1 MSIQKTTQKY
11 KKPHAHI
18 PTHKNKTKQNKMSS
32 KLGWGN
38 WGGGGGGVKGQGNVI
53 QNLITFSSAREN
65 RITQLL

>member
-38 WGGGGGGVKGQGNVI
+38 WGGGGGGVGGGGGGGG
-53 QNLITFSSAREN
+53 A
-65 RITQLL
+65 

>member
-38 WGGGGGGVKGQGNVI
+38 WGGGGGGGGRGRVM
-53 QNLITFSSAREN
+53 
-65 RITQLL
+65 

>member
-38 WGGGGGGVKGQGNVI
+38 WGGGGLKGQGNVI
-53 QNLITFSSAREN
+53 QNLMTFTSAWEN

>member
-18 PTHKNKTKQNKMSS
+18 PTHKNKTKQNELKIGLG
-32 KLGWGN
+32 KL
-38 WGGGGGGVKGQGNVI
+38 GGGGVEGQGNVI
-53 QNLITFSSAREN
+53 QNLMTFSSTREN

>member
-32 KLGWGN
+32 KLGWGS
-38 WGGGGGGVKGQGNVI
+38 WGGGGGVKGQGNVI
-53 QNLITFSSAREN
+53 QNLMTFSSAREK

>member
-38 WGGGGGGVKGQGNVI
+38 WGGGLKGQGNVI
-53 QNLITFSSAREN
+53 QNLVTFSSAREN

>member
-18 PTHKNKTKQNKMSS
+18 PTQNKTKQNELKIGLG
-32 KLGWGN
+32 KL
-38 WGGGGGGVKGQGNVI
+38 GGGGGLKGQGNVI
-53 QNLITFSSAREN
+53 QNLVTFSSAREN

>member
-38 WGGGGGGVKGQGNVI
+38 WGGGGGGLKGPGNVN
-53 QNLITFSSAREN
+53 QNLVTFSSAREN

>member
-38 WGGGGGGVKGQGNVI
+38 WGGGGGEGGGECDSKFNG
-53 QNLITFSSAREN
+53 
-65 RITQLL
+65 LL